1 MADLKLTAD
10 FTDLQTLKRE
20 LLDIPKKARDS
31 ARTFEAEFA
40 RAERILVKQARQFER
55 NAQESQ
61 RFYSELLKLNKV
73 TKDAG
78 GSAQVFVRELEKQER
93 ELDRLKTKYDPLYA
107 SSQLY
112 ERSLNEINLAHEKG
126 AISAQRQI
134 QLIDQLN
141 AEYQAFAAG
150 STAATNRFVT
160 AQAASSRGMN
170 AMGVGMQQAGY
181 QVGDFLVQ
189 VQSGTNWMVA
199 FGQQATQLVGILP
212 MFNSVMGIS
221 GTALVALSAGLGIAI
236 PLLTAIGA
244 AFLRTRQEADAS
256 ADSIDD
262 LEGRLKSLDGTLKDW
277 LRTLRAAERGVTV
290 EELLGLEGLENA
302 EQLVERAAE
311 ALAAAQEKLQSAGS
325 GLGIVGGGVGF
336 AVGAGRRAEADVAAA
351 EKEFAAATERLATL
365 RRKQASERI
374 ALVREEREILRDQ
387 ISLTQ
392 EALRYGED
400 SVQYRQLEVE
410 QTLRAYAA
418 DLKRKNVG
426 PEAIASLVEQYR
438 LSLELSDQLD
448 NSKDSASGL
457 ADALRDAA
465 SAMSALT
472 DFSAGLDRAL
482 AVAAAK
488 VGALREGANAAVAG
502 QIAGMRVDLERR
514 MNEAVGAGVDRG
526 IVERVFG
533 GERGRISQ
541 LAALEEERVSLQ
553 ESQRRGG
560 DRSSKEQENYLLNL
574 QKEAELKLQMIGLSE
589 QEQRRLELV
598 HELTTRNLPVEDER
612 IQKLIA
618 TEAALRQA
626 MEAEERREQLMNS
639 IKGNLEAGFMAMIDG
654 SKSVEDAFKSMIRA
668 ILVDI
673 AQQAIVKPIASGIT
687 SFLFPGRASGG
698 SMMAGKPYLVGESGP
713 ELVIPSRGSTV
724 ANANLTG
731 DAMGGGQAVVI
742 NQTFQFSANGDDSV
756 KRIIAAEAPKIAAL
770 TQKQIVDQ
778 RRRGGQMRSVFG

>member
-61 RFYSELLKLNKV
+61 KFYSELLKLNSA
-73 TKDAG
+73 TKDAER
-78 GSAQVFVRELEKQER
+78 SAQVFVRELEKEER
-93 ELDRLKTKYDPLYA
+93 AAAKAKTN
-107 SSQLY
+107 Y
-112 ERSLNEINLAHEKG
+112 ERLRATFDSSYAARMRLRQASQTLRAAVDAEI
-126 AISAQRQI
+126 ISVQEAAAMLRQY
-134 QLIDQLN
+134 N
-141 AEYQAFAAG
+141 AAAN
-150 STAATNRFVT
+150 SSSVAATDLARRMNR
-160 AQAASSRGMN
+160 Q
-170 AMGVGMQQAGY
+170 GVITQQAGY
-181 QVGDFLVQ
+181 QLGDFIVQ

-199 FGQQATQLVGILP
+199 FGQQATQVAGTLTLLQGKWVLIG
-212 MFNSVMGIS
+212 SV
-221 GTALVALSAGLGIAI
+221 LGVVI

-244 AFLRTRQEADAS
+244 AFLRTRQEADTS

-262 LEGRLKSLDGTLKDW
+262 LEGRLKSLDNTLRDY
-277 LRTLRAAERGVTV
+277 LRTREAARMGIT
-290 EELLGLEGLENA
+290 A
-302 EQLVERAAE
+302 EQLLGTEGIEDAEQKLESARKALEDIRRQREAIRVLGGGLGAFEFGRNLFAGGSPEDLEAA
-311 ALAAAQEKLQSAGS
+311 ALAKL
-325 GLGIVGGGVGF
+325 IE
-336 AVGAGRRAEADVAAA
+336 AEN
-351 EKEFAAATERLATL
+351 RLATL
-365 RRKQASERI
+365 RQKQQEEQFKTFSERLLQYEEEI
-374 ALVREEREILRDQ
+374 ALQREIAKFGRDSAQVQKLEREQALAAEIRRINELERAQEINEDQANILRESAR
-387 ISLTQ
+387 ILS
-392 EALRYGED
+392 EI
-400 SVQYRQLEVE
+400 E
-410 QTLRAYAA
+410 QTTKSAA
-418 DLKRKNVG
+418 DEAKRFADN
-426 PEAIASLVEQYR
+426 LVLGQQYLANAVR
-438 LSLELSDQLD
+438 AGV
-448 NSKDSASGL
+448 ASG
-457 ADALRDAA
+457 AIPPQALN
-465 SAMSALT
+465 SLPQT
-472 DFSAGLDRAL
+472 AGEKAY
-482 AVAAAK
+482 
-488 VGALREGANAAVAG
+488 
-502 QIAGMRVDLERR
+502 QDLMERR
-514 MNEAVGAGVDRG
+514 RG
-526 IVERVFG
+526 EYYANQDK
-533 GERGRISQ
+533 ESRGRGGGRSR
-541 LAALEEERVSLQ
+541 AA
-553 ESQRRGG
+553 
-560 DRSSKEQENYLLNL
+560 KEQEDYLLNL

-639 IKGNLEAGFMAMIDG
+639 IQGNLEAGFMAMIDG